1 MSNEKV
7 ATFANKTIVTND
19 MAPALRQNATKGE
32 AILWR
37 CLRDRRMGVKFRRQ
51 CPVGDYILD
60 FYCHSLKLCIE
71 LDGGVHGEYGVVAHD
86 MVRTKYLNHLGITV
100 LRFSNVVVFQNVQG
114 LLACIESLKV
124 YPRFLPGYHCNE
136 LI

>member
-1 MSNEKV
+1 MQIFHTNILCKNIHYQSGEIRNNFIPLQPSNHATMSNEKV

-19 MAPALRQNATKGE
+19 MAPALRQNATKAE

-71 LDGGVHGEYGVVAHD
+71 LDGGVHGEYGA
-86 MVRTKYLNHLGITV
+86 YQI
-100 LRFSNVVVFQNVQG
+100 
-114 LLACIESLKV
+114 
-124 YPRFLPGYHCNE
+124 P
-136 LI
+136 